1 MRKLAF
7 ATAFGAAAMVSGPVL
22 AADEFVFDKSHT
34 HILFYI
40 DHLGFS
46 TTQGEFLDFE
56 GSLALDT
63 DAPENSNV
71 SVTIDAASLDSG
83 WADRDTH
90 LRSADFL
97 DVETHPT
104 ITFASTGVTVTGDN
118 TAEVAGDLTILGNT
132 QPVVLDVTLINMG
145 EHPFNGQTVAGFEA
159 TTTISRSAFGMDFG
173 VPAIGDEVEIVINT
187 ETTPAS

>member
-7 ATAFGAAAMVSGPVL
+7 ATALGAAAMVGGQAL

-56 GSLALDT
+56 GSLSLDT
-63 DAPENSNV
+63 EAPENSSV

-83 WADRDTH
+83 WADRDAH
-90 LRSADFL
+90 LRSDDFL
-97 DVETHPT
+97 DVENHPT
-104 ITFASTGVTVTGDN
+104 ITFTSSEVTLTGDN
-118 TAEVAGDLTILGNT
+118 TADVAGDLTILGTT
-132 QPVVLDVTLINMG
+132 QPVVLAVTLNNMG
-145 EHPFNGQTVAGFEA
+145 EHPFSGETVAGFEA
-159 TTTISRSAFGMDFG
+159 TTTISRSDFGMGFG